1 MKWKQKLDEVGL
13 TEQTASQGIRNK
25 ILDYNTIEDGI
36 EELKNSIKEPT
47 LNDDVDSLK
56 KDLEDLTEALESQDD
71 VLVKAITLFD
81 KNKEHYAKLQDNLKN
96 KRLEKGGKTSEK
108 VNAPIPE
115 IKQVEKQ
122 SNIAPILEPIG
133 VSKEV
138 PKKDNFSWLLLAGLA
153 AVVTFGAVNIFK
165 NND

>member
-96 KRLEKGGKTSEK
+96 KR
-108 VNAPIPE
+108 
-115 IKQVEKQ
+115 
-122 SNIAPILEPIG
+122 
-133 VSKEV
+133 
-138 PKKDNFSWLLLAGLA
+138 
-153 AVVTFGAVNIFK
+153 
-165 NND
+165 